1 MLVELAVAN
10 LGVVDDLRLTF
21 AEHMTAL
28 TGETGAG
35 KTMIVEAIGLLM
47 GGKADASRVRSG
59 SDEAIVEGLF
69 VTDDVEV
76 VLRRVVP
83 ANGRSR
89 GYVDGRLATAAE
101 LATAAA
107 PLIELHGQ
115 HAQQSLVKQ
124 RSQREALDTAGRID
138 STSHSE
144 AASTVR
150 ALQLALEGLGG
161 DERARAREM
170 DLLRYQLA
178 ELESAAVMDPDEDER
193 LVSAEEVLSDAVAHR
208 ETGSA
213 GVGLLVDE
221 NGACDLIAR
230 AIAGLDHRSPFAEV
244 TTRLKSV
251 SLELADLSSEL
262 RSIADSIE
270 EDPDALSMIRVRRQL
285 LVELRRKYGEQLADV
300 IDFHRSAHERLAELE
315 SREDRLA
322 ELDAEIE
329 AAKEAKRVAAAEL
342 GASRRAAAPV
352 LADAV
357 RARLSEVGMDKAV
370 VRIEVGADPGGEVEF
385 LLATNPGAEPQPIS
399 KVASGGELSRVM
411 LALHLELSTGADT
424 LVFDEVDAGIGG
436 ATATS
441 IGRAL
446 ADLAARS
453 QVIVVTHLPQVA
465 AFADHQVAV
474 TKSDDGRM
482 SSTSAT
488 VLGEPERVIEL
499 SRMLSGTPDSELANA
514 HADELLGAARES
526 RAR

>member
-1 MLVELAVAN
+1 MVELAVAN

-47 GGKADASRVRSG
+47 GGKADSTRVRSG
-59 SDEAIVEGLF
+59 SDEAVVEGLF
-69 VTDDVEV
+69 VIDDIEV

-83 ANGRSR
+83 ASGRSR
-89 GYVDGRLATAAE
+89 GYVDGRLATVTE
-101 LATAAA
+101 LAAAAA
-107 PLIELHGQ
+107 PLVELHGQ
-115 HAQQSLVKQ
+115 HAQQSIVKQ
-124 RSQREALDTAGRID
+124 RSQREALDAAGRID
-138 STSHSE
+138 ATSHSE
-144 AASTVR
+144 AVSVVR
-150 ALQLALEGLGG
+150 ALRATLDGLGG

-178 ELESAAVMDPDEDER
+178 ELESAAVLDPDEDER
-193 LVSAEEVLSDAVAHR
+193 LVSLEEILSDAVAHR
-208 ETGSA
+208 EAGSA

-221 NGACDLIAR
+221 DGACDLIAR
-230 AIAGLDHRSPFAEV
+230 AVAGLDHRAPFAEV
-244 TTRLKSV
+244 TTRLRSV

-262 RSIADSIE
+262 RSLSDTIE
-270 EDPDALSMIRVRRQL
+270 EDPDALATIRVRRQL

-300 IDFHRSAHERLAELE
+300 IEFQRSARERLAELE
-315 SREDRLA
+315 SRENRLV
-322 ELDAEIE
+322 ELDAEIGAAE
-329 AAKEAKRVAAAEL
+329 AAERMAAAEL
-342 GASRRAAAPV
+342 GANRRTAAPV
-352 LADAV
+352 LAEAV
-357 RARLSEVGMDKAV
+357 RARLSEVGMAKAT
-370 VRIEVGADPGGEVEF
+370 VRIEVGADPGSDVEF
-385 LLATNPGAEPQPIS
+385 LLAANPGAEPQPIS

-411 LALHLELSTGADT
+411 LALHLELSAGADT

-436 ATATS
+436 STATS

-446 ADLAARS
+446 ADLAAQS

-482 SSTSAT
+482 SSTSAI

-514 HADELLGAARES
+514 HADELLGTARES